1 MEEIDILINNIENR
15 NYHRQIK
22 TETTKFTYRLKYWFY
37 DILMQ
42 YSDIIMF
49 FIVFLFVSLIVG
61 IAYYFMLIDMFILVI
76 ITCIIGIPFS
86 YVLICSLMSKLTDFV
101 GQLRDEVS

>member
-22 TETTKFTYRLKYWFY
+22 TKTSKFTYQLKYWFY
-37 DILMQ
+37 DFLIDHTDLIMLSITCLFMFLM
-42 YSDIIMF
+42 F
-49 FIVFLFVSLIVG
+49 G

-76 ITCIIGIPFS
+76 ITCIIGIPF
-86 YVLICSLMSKLTDFV
+86 YILICSLISKLMDFAR
-101 GQLRDEVS
+101 QLRDEIS